1 MPPVAEA
8 ANHLDRFDDL
18 SKKGITK
25 HVAKLIKF
33 QRDFE
38 LAEAKAETH
47 AERAT
52 ARALALSASGVII
65 ELDSIRTWEKAPGLY
80 LQVAFTGLDQAVDLP
95 SKSAKAREKRFLKR
109 LKAVPN
115 LLELASENVEAIS
128 PTSRATAQT
137 MIRDCARFLTE
148 LGESELGTVGN
159 APSFLAKCL
168 TALRDYDK
176 FVADRPEIPE
186 CEGPTFAQMAEK
198 VLGTDKTAEEIYA
211 IAEVEYN
218 KRTASLQFLESEI
231 GTTWQAA
238 LADYE
243 GPAEEDMEALD
254 IIVREIH
261 RLRRFIFETA
271 LPNVFSDK
279 ALRIEPQPLHLAST
293 LRPIHYDPALGAWP
307 DEPSRCYVS
316 PQIFEGRGFRDDPTR
331 LKRMRREYVF
341 MAARQT
347 YPGRHLL
354 DTQRRALGESPLSET
369 TNPLFM
375 AGWLAFAE
383 NMLDELGYL
392 TNPMDRLVHHQRGLS
407 RAALAMIDA
416 GLAVG
421 DLDQD
426 KCLTILKEAG
436 YSTKESLSRV
446 RAIRIAPAGRV
457 MPILGL
463 HELNTLRDQSG
474 MDLAT
479 FCKAIFAHGQVPL
492 SSLSDLLKA

>member
-80 LQVAFTGLDQAVDLP
+80 LQVAFTGLNQAVDLP

-186 CEGPTFAQMAEK
+186 CEGPTFAQI
-198 VLGTDKTAEEIYA
+198 G
-211 IAEVEYN
+211 
-218 KRTASLQFLESEI
+218 RASC
-231 GTTWQAA
+231 
-238 LADYE
+238 
-243 GPAEEDMEALD
+243 
-254 IIVREIH
+254 RE
-261 RLRRFIFETA
+261 R
-271 LPNVFSDK
+271 VF
-279 ALRIEPQPLHLAST
+279 
-293 LRPIHYDPALGAWP
+293 
-307 DEPSRCYVS
+307 
-316 PQIFEGRGFRDDPTR
+316 
-331 LKRMRREYVF
+331 
-341 MAARQT
+341 
-347 YPGRHLL
+347 
-354 DTQRRALGESPLSET
+354 RAG
-369 TNPLFM
+369 
-375 AGWLAFAE
+375 
-383 NMLDELGYL
+383 
-392 TNPMDRLVHHQRGLS
+392 
-407 RAALAMIDA
+407 
-416 GLAVG
+416 
-421 DLDQD
+421 
-426 KCLTILKEAG
+426 
-436 YSTKESLSRV
+436 
-446 RAIRIAPAGRV
+446 
-457 MPILGL
+457 
-463 HELNTLRDQSG
+463 
-474 MDLAT
+474 
-479 FCKAIFAHGQVPL
+479 
-492 SSLSDLLKA
+492 